1 MMAACFALLLSSCVT
16 NEESQS
22 VTDIRNA
29 KAEQLKSLAALNNA
43 EAAAAK
49 TLADAEAA
57 LKAAQAKAEEAK
69 AKEAEAQAKL
79 LEAQAEN
86 SKIIAAAEAELLKAQ
101 AALEA
106 AKAAKQEQEAALLAE
121 QVKAAQA
128 ELEALKAE
136 YAARVAQAEQAKAEA
151 ELAKAKAV
159 AELELVTINAKAALA
174 AAKQALATAEQDLK
188 NELERI
194 DGENLVDVKA
204 LFNAYKDL
212 AEDLIDAQETLIGYK
227 AELVKAENDLVSAQE
242 SAAALVESYENDILT
257 YKKEI
262 AYAEVR
268 LEKLN
273 SYITVDVEALNA
285 RLEELESAE
294 LSNAHNDAVMAYREY
309 TKIEGAQSEAINAV
323 VNGDWM
329 TNFSYNPWGGEVF
342 QVGYMDEE
350 GNDMTAAYYETA
362 SNLEEYVYN
371 GWYTWDEYDQA
382 LADWMAQ
389 NGVFEVYGMLKDG
402 DADPVT
408 GEVSDVFVPMYGA
421 HVAWSKE
428 SVAIDYELESLE
440 ETFSYTYNP
449 MTSVGFIDAAA
460 MKARIAEVAE
470 TQKIGDAAYMES
482 MQERVDAAK
491 ADAELWANV
500 VKAATAW
507 YDAYVEADLAH
518 KNAYVN
524 SRYLE
529 HLTEGY
535 LRDENGDYIST
546 ALYAYNKAVSAE
558 TNAKAA
564 YDNAVAVVDGLKEQ
578 LALLEDKD
586 VRWNLEDAVEPLVKP
601 AKETAEALAKAEKEL
616 AAAEKVL
623 AEKEAALV
631 KAEAAVE
638 AAEIKERAA
647 KKAYEAAAAVVTE
660 AGDKATE
667 AQKKAEADALKAY
680 QDAQKATTDAGLA
693 LAEAEAAVSAE
704 ESKVAVAE
712 AAVADAE
719 VAAENAANALAAA
732 EAAIVDL
739 DNAIAEL
746 KKQITWAEEDTVAPK
761 AAWDEAAAA
770 VEPAKAALEAA
781 KVEADELEAVLAT
794 GDLQRAYEVA
804 LAGKYGY
811 SDPEDAWYYAVEN
824 YKNAVRNIA
833 YYEGLMETD
842 DSFDK
847 MVEQWLALVDEA
859 EAAYNEAVAGMAVVN
874 EALHA
879 TGEAYIAFA
888 ELQDVHDVLEAEQ
901 SAIYTVL
908 NESADVQQAIAL
920 TESLIERYTTSIENC
935 EAEIA
940 TLTDPNANVDLE
952 FAIAQWSKKVELQ
965 ETYVELLEAE
975 TAAAKAE
982 YEAAVEAATKAE

>member
-16 NEESQS
+16 NEESAS
-22 VTDIRNA
+22 VTNIRDA
-29 KAEQLKSLAALNNA
+29 KAEHLKSLATLNNA

-188 NELERI
+188 DELERI

-294 LSNAHNDAVMAYREY
+294 LSNANNDAVMAYREY

-342 QVGYMDEE
+342 HTGYMDAN
-350 GNDMTAAYYETA
+350 GNDMTAAFYEYENSLYSWVT
-362 SNLEEYVYN
+362 SLEEY
-371 GWYTWDEYDQA
+371 EEA
-382 LADWMAQ
+382 LADWMERY
-389 NGVFEVYGMLKDG
+389 GVFEVYGVFQEG
-402 DADPVT
+402 EAHPVT
-408 GEVSDVFVPMYGA
+408 GKVSEVFVPMFGA
-421 HVAWSKE
+421 RVAWAE
-428 SVAIDYELESLE
+428 EPVAIDYTLENVE
-440 ETFSYTYNP
+440 GEFAYTYNP
-449 MTSVGFIDAAA
+449 LVGVGFIDAAA

-470 TQKIGDAAYMES
+470 TQKIGDAAYLES

-491 ADAELWANV
+491 ADAELWAGV
-500 VKAATAW
+500 VKAANAW
-507 YDAYVEADLAH
+507 AEVYVEADLAH

-524 SRYLE
+524 SRYLV

-535 LRDENGDYIST
+535 LRDENGYIPT
-546 ALYAYNKAVSAE
+546 ALYAYNQAVKAE
-558 TNAKAA
+558 TNAKTA

-578 LALLEDKD
+578 LALLEDKE

-638 AAEIKERAA
+638 AAEIKERSA

-660 AGDKATE
+660 AGDKATD

-693 LAEAEAAVSAE
+693 LAEAEAAVSTE
-704 ESKVAVAE
+704 ESNVAVAE

-746 KKQITWAEEDTVAPK
+746 KKKITWAEEDTVAPK

-770 VEPAKAALEAA
+770 VAPAEAALEAA
-781 KVEADELEAVLAT
+781 KVEADKLEAVLAA
-794 GDLQRAYEVA
+794 GDLQRAYTVA
-804 LAGKYGY
+804 LAGNY
-811 SDPEDAWYYAVEN
+811 SYDDPVEAVEEAIYN
-824 YKNAVRNIA
+824 YEMAVRNVA
-833 YYEGLMETD
+833 YYEGMMETD
-842 DSFDK
+842 DSFDQ

-952 FAIAQWSKKVELQ
+952 FAIAKWTKKVELQ

>member
-49 TLADAEAA
+49 VLADAEAA
-57 LKAAQAKAEEAK
+57 LKAAQAEA
-69 AKEAEAQAKL
+69 
-79 LEAQAEN
+79 
-86 SKIIAAAEAELLKAQ
+86 
-101 AALEA
+101 EA
-106 AKAAKQEQEAALLAE
+106 AKAAQIQAQIANDKLIAEAQAALLKAE
-121 QVKAAQA
+121 AAYQEALAAQVEEEIEKA
-128 ELEALKAE
+128 KLEYDALKAE
-136 YAARVAQAEQAKAEA
+136 YAARIAAAEQAKAEA
-151 ELAKAKAV
+151 EVKKAKAI
-159 AELELVTINAKAALA
+159 AKLELVTINAQKALA
-174 AAKQALATAEQDLK
+174 EAKKELATAEQDLK
-188 NELERI
+188 DELERI

-204 LFNAYKDL
+204 LFAAYKDL

-227 AELVKAENDLVSAQE
+227 KELVMAENDLVSAQE
-242 SAAALVESYENDILT
+242 SAAALVESYEDDILT

-273 SYITVDVEALNA
+273 SYVTVDVEALNA
-285 RLEELESAE
+285 RLEELENAE
-294 LSNAHNDAVMAYREY
+294 LSNANNDAVMAYREY
-309 TKIEGAQSEAINAV
+309 TKVEGAQSEAISAV
-323 VNGDWM
+323 VNGDWV
-329 TNFSYNPWGGEVF
+329 TDFSSNPFGAEVF

-350 GNDMTAAYYETA
+350 GNDVTNAYYEYESTLW
-362 SNLEEYVYN
+362 S
-371 GWYTWDEYDQA
+371 WITSWDEYEEA
-382 LADWMAQ
+382 MSAWLAG
-389 NGVFEVYGMLKDG
+389 NGAFEVYGMWKEG

-408 GEVSDVFVPMYGA
+408 GESSEVFVPMYGA

-460 MKARIAEVAE
+460 MKARIAEVVE
-470 TQKIGDAAYMES
+470 NQKLTDEAYLAN
-482 MQERVDAAK
+482 MQERVDGAK

-507 YDAYVEADLAH
+507 YDTYVEADLAH

-524 SRYLE
+524 SRYLISIKD
-529 HLTEGY
+529 GY
-535 LRDENGDYIST
+535 LRDENGYIPT
-546 ALYAYNKAVSAE
+546 ALYAYNQAVKAE
-558 TNAKAA
+558 TNAKTA

-601 AKETAEALAKAEKEL
+601 AKETAEALAEAEKEL
-616 AAAEKVL
+616 AAAEKKL
-623 AEKEAALV
+623 AEAEAAVV

-660 AGDKATE
+660 AGDKATD
-667 AQKKAEADALKAY
+667 AQKKAEEDALKAY

-704 ESKVAVAE
+704 ESKVAAAE
-712 AAVADAE
+712 VVVGDAE

-746 KKQITWAEEDTVAPK
+746 KKKITWAEEDTVAPK

-770 VEPAKAALEAA
+770 VAPAEAALEAA
-781 KVEADELEAVLAT
+781 KVVADELEAVLAT

-804 LAGKYGY
+804 LAGKAGY
-811 SDPEDAWYYAVEN
+811 SDPEAAWYDAVEN
-824 YKNAVRNIA
+824 YKAAVRNIA

-847 MVEQWLALVDEA
+847 MVEEWLALVDEA
-859 EAAYNEAVAGMAVVN
+859 EAAFAEAQAGIAVVN
-874 EALHA
+874 DALKA
-879 TGEAYIAFA
+879 TGEAYIAYA
-888 ELQDVHDVLEAEQ
+888 EIQDVYEVLEAEQ
-901 SAIYTVL
+901 TAIYTVL
-908 NESADVQQAIAL
+908 NESADVQQAIAS
-920 TESLIERYTTSIENC
+920 TESLIEHYTTSIENC

-952 FAIAQWSKKVELQ
+952 FAIAEWSKKVELQ
-965 ETYVELLEAE
+965 QTYVELLEAE

-982 YEAAVEAATKAE
+982 YEAAVEAAAKAE

>member
-16 NEESQS
+16 NEESAS
-22 VTDIRNA
+22 VTNIRDA
-29 KAEQLKSLAALNNA
+29 KAEHLKSLATLNNA

-188 NELERI
+188 DELERI

-294 LSNAHNDAVMAYREY
+294 LSNANNDAVMAYREY

-342 QVGYMDEE
+342 HTGYMDAN
-350 GNDMTAAYYETA
+350 GNDMTAAFYEYENSLYSWVT
-362 SNLEEYVYN
+362 SLEEY
-371 GWYTWDEYDQA
+371 EEA
-382 LADWMAQ
+382 LADWMERY
-389 NGVFEVYGMLKDG
+389 GVFEVYGVFQEG
-402 DADPVT
+402 EAHPVT
-408 GEVSDVFVPMYGA
+408 GKVSEVFVPMFGA
-421 HVAWSKE
+421 RVAWAE
-428 SVAIDYELESLE
+428 EPVAIDYTLENVE
-440 ETFSYTYNP
+440 GEFAYTYNP
-449 MTSVGFIDAAA
+449 LVGVGFIDAAA

-491 ADAELWANV
+491 ADAELWAGV
-500 VKAATAW
+500 VKAANAW
-507 YDAYVEADLAH
+507 AEVYVEADLAH

-524 SRYLE
+524 SRYLV

-535 LRDENGDYIST
+535 LRDENGYIPT
-546 ALYAYNKAVSAE
+546 ALYAYNQAVKAE
-558 TNAKAA
+558 TNAKTA

-578 LALLEDKD
+578 LALLEDKE

-638 AAEIKERAA
+638 AAEIKERSA

-660 AGDKATE
+660 AGDKATD

-693 LAEAEAAVSAE
+693 LAEAEAAVSTE
-704 ESKVAVAE
+704 ESNVAVAE

-746 KKQITWAEEDTVAPK
+746 KKKITWAEEDTVAPK

-770 VEPAKAALEAA
+770 VAPAEAALEAA
-781 KVEADELEAVLAT
+781 KVEADKLEAVLAA
-794 GDLQRAYEVA
+794 GDLQRAYTVA
-804 LAGKYGY
+804 LAGNY
-811 SDPEDAWYYAVEN
+811 SYDDPVEAVEEAIYN
-824 YKNAVRNIA
+824 YEMAVRNVA
-833 YYEGLMETD
+833 YYEGMMETD
-842 DSFDK
+842 DSFDQ

-952 FAIAQWSKKVELQ
+952 FAIAKWTKKVELQ

>member
-188 NELERI
+188 DELERI

-204 LFNAYKDL
+204 LFNAYKGL
-212 AEDLIDAQETLIGYK
+212 AEDLIDAQEALIGYK

-285 RLEELESAE
+285 RLEELEGAE
-294 LSNAHNDAVMAYREY
+294 LSNAYNDAVMAYREY
-309 TKIEGAQSEAINAV
+309 TKVEAAQSEAIEAV
-323 VNGDWM
+323 VNGTWASE
-329 TNFSYNPWGGEVF
+329 FSYNPWGGEVF
-342 QVGYMDEE
+342 HTGYMDAN
-350 GNDMTAAYYETA
+350 GNDMTMAFYEYENSLYDWVT
-362 SNLEEYVYN
+362 SYEEY
-371 GWYTWDEYDQA
+371 EQA
-382 LADWMAQ
+382 LADWLAS
-389 NGVFEVYGMLKDG
+389 NGVSEVYGVFQEG
-402 DADPVT
+402 EAHPVT
-408 GEVSDVFVPMYGA
+408 GKVSEVFVPMFGA
-421 HVAWSKE
+421 RVAWAE
-428 SVAIDYELESLE
+428 EPVAIDYTLENVE
-440 ETFSYTYNP
+440 GEFAYTYNP
-449 MTSVGFIDAAA
+449 LVGVGFIDAAA
-460 MKARIAEVAE
+460 MKARIAEVVE
-470 TQKIGDAAYMES
+470 THKITDEAYLAS
-482 MQERVDAAK
+482 MQERVDGAK

-746 KKQITWAEEDTVAPK
+746 KKQIAWAEEDTVAPK

-781 KVEADELEAVLAT
+781 KVEADELEAVLDA

-811 SDPEDAWYYAVEN
+811 SDPEDAWYYAIEN

-847 MVEQWLALVDEA
+847 MVEEWLALVDEA
-859 EAAYNEAVAGMAVVN
+859 EAAFAEAQAGIAVVN
-874 EALHA
+874 DALKA
-879 TGEAYIAFA
+879 TGEAYIAYA

-901 SAIYTVL
+901 TAIYTVL
-908 NESADVQQAIAL
+908 NENSDVQYAIAS
-920 TESLIERYTTSIENC
+920 TESLIERYTTSVENC

-940 TLTDPNANVDLE
+940 ALTDPNANVDLE
-952 FAIAQWSKKVELQ
+952 FAIAEWSKKVELQ
-965 ETYVELLEAE
+965 QTYVELLEAE

-982 YEAAVEAATKAE
+982 YEAAVEAAAKAE